1 MLKKFVRTM
10 AYIGGIVTGF
20 YLFASAP
27 GIHKKT
33 KWQHLTGW
41 DYAHRGLYDNE
52 HGIPENSMAAFRRA
66 VDKGYGIELDVHLTA
81 DNQLVVFHD
90 DTLTRMCG
98 MNKKISSFLYSD
110 LMQLRLL
117 GTEEGIPLFKDVL
130 ELIDGKV
137 PLIIELKVDGSN
149 QNLLCPLV
157 WQLLSRY
164 KGDYCIESFHP
175 FVLQWFKRHEPQVVR
190 GQLSCNFFKEN
201 PHCDIVLFLMSNLMT
216 NFFTHPDFIAYKYL
230 DLDNPAVI
238 YNRKLFHI
246 MTVVWTIPGKPTYD
260 RFKNKVDVMIF
271 EGFEPYRVDKSSE
284 RASEMNKSF
293 ASC

>member
-271 EGFEPYRVDKSSE
+271 EGYEP
-284 RASEMNKSF
+284 
-293 ASC
+293 

>member
-190 GQLSCNFFKEN
+190 GQLSCNFVKEN

-260 RFKNKVDVMIF
+260 RFKNKVDAMIF
-271 EGFEPYRVDKSSE
+271 EGFEP
-284 RASEMNKSF
+284 
-293 ASC
+293 

>member
-1 MLKKFVRTM
+1 M

-27 GIHKKT
+27 GIHKKK

-230 DLDNPAVI
+230 DLDNLAVI

-260 RFKNKVDVMIF
+260 RFKNKVDAMIF
-271 EGFEPYRVDKSSE
+271 EGFEP
-284 RASEMNKSF
+284 
-293 ASC
+293 

>member
-10 AYIGGIVTGF
+10 AYIGGIATGF

-52 HGIPENSMAAFRRA
+52 HGIPENSIAAFRRA

-260 RFKNKVDVMIF
+260 RFKNKVDAMIF
-271 EGFEPYRVDKSSE
+271 EGFEP
-284 RASEMNKSF
+284 
-293 ASC
+293 

>member
-10 AYIGGIVTGF
+10 AYIGGIATGF

-27 GIHKKT
+27 GIHKKK
-33 KWQHLTGW
+33 KWQHLTVW

-271 EGFEPYRVDKSSE
+271 EGFEP
-284 RASEMNKSF
+284 
-293 ASC
+293 

>member
-117 GTEEGIPLFKDVL
+117 GTEEVIPLFKDVL

-246 MTVVWTIPGKPTYD
+246 MTVVWTIPGKPNYD
-260 RFKNKVDVMIF
+260 RFKNKVDAMIF
-271 EGFEPYRVDKSSE
+271 EGFEP
-284 RASEMNKSF
+284 
-293 ASC
+293 

>member
-10 AYIGGIVTGF
+10 AYIGGIATGF

-260 RFKNKVDVMIF
+260 RFKNKVDAMIF
-271 EGFEPYRVDKSSE
+271 EGFEP
-284 RASEMNKSF
+284 
-293 ASC
+293 

>member
-1 MLKKFVRTM
+1 M
-10 AYIGGIVTGF
+10 AYIGGIATGF

-27 GIHKKT
+27 GIHKKK

-41 DYAHRGLYDNE
+41 DYAPRGLYDNE

-271 EGFEPYRVDKSSE
+271 EGFEP
-284 RASEMNKSF
+284 
-293 ASC
+293 

>member
-1 MLKKFVRTM
+1 M

-20 YLFASAP
+20 YLFTTAP
-27 GIHKKT
+27 GFHKKS

-66 VDKGYGIELDVHLTA
+66 VEKGYGIELDVHLTA

-98 MNKKISSFLYSD
+98 VNKKISGFLYSD
-110 LMQLRLL
+110 LLQMRLL

-130 ELIDGKV
+130 ALVDGKV
-137 PLIIELKVDGSN
+137 PLIIELKVGGSN

-157 WQLLSRY
+157 WQLLSKY

-175 FVLQWFKRHEPQVVR
+175 FALQWFKRHQPQVVR

-201 PHCDIVLFLMSNLMT
+201 PHCDIVLFLMANLMT

-238 YNRKLFHI
+238 YNRKLFGI

-260 RFKNKVDVMIF
+260 RFKNKVDAMIF
-271 EGFEPYRVDKSSE
+271 EGFEP
-284 RASEMNKSF
+284 
-293 ASC
+293 

>member
-1 MLKKFVRTM
+1 MLKKIARTM

-27 GIHKKT
+27 GFHKKD
-33 KWQHLTGW
+33 KWKHLTGW
-41 DYAHRGLYDNE
+41 DYAHRGLHDNE
-52 HGIPENSMAAFRRA
+52 RGIPENSMAAFQRA

-98 MNKKISSFLYSD
+98 INKKISGFLYSN
-110 LMQLRLL
+110 LQQIHLL

-130 ELIDGKV
+130 TLVDGRV

-164 KGDYCIESFHP
+164 KGSYCIESFHP
-175 FVLQWFKRHEPQVVR
+175 FVLQWFKRHQPQVVR

-260 RFKNKVDVMIF
+260 RFKGKVDAMIF
-271 EGFEPYRVDKSSE
+271 EGFEP
-284 RASEMNKSF
+284 
-293 ASC
+293 

>member
-10 AYIGGIVTGF
+10 AYLGGIATGF

-271 EGFEPYRVDKSSE
+271 EGFEP
-284 RASEMNKSF
+284 
-293 ASC
+293 

>member
-216 NFFTHPDFIAYKYL
+216 NFFSHPDFIAYKYL

-271 EGFEPYRVDKSSE
+271 EGFEP
-284 RASEMNKSF
+284 
-293 ASC
+293 

>member
-271 EGFEPYRVDKSSE
+271 EGFEP
-284 RASEMNKSF
+284 
-293 ASC
+293 

>member
-66 VDKGYGIELDVHLTA
+66 VDKGYGIELDVHLMA

-271 EGFEPYRVDKSSE
+271 EGFEP
-284 RASEMNKSF
+284 
-293 ASC
+293 

>member
-1 MLKKFVRTM
+1 MLKKFARTM

-238 YNRKLFHI
+238 YNRKLFNI

-260 RFKNKVDVMIF
+260 RFKNKVDAMIF
-271 EGFEPYRVDKSSE
+271 EGFEP
-284 RASEMNKSF
+284 
-293 ASC
+293 

>member
-1 MLKKFVRTM
+1 M

-260 RFKNKVDVMIF
+260 RFKNKGDVMIF
-271 EGFEPYRVDKSSE
+271 EGFDP
-284 RASEMNKSF
+284 
-293 ASC
+293 

>member
-33 KWQHLTGW
+33 KWQHITGW

-271 EGFEPYRVDKSSE
+271 EGFEP
-284 RASEMNKSF
+284 
-293 ASC
+293 

>member
-90 DTLTRMCG
+90 DTLTRMPG

-271 EGFEPYRVDKSSE
+271 EGFEP
-284 RASEMNKSF
+284 
-293 ASC
+293 

>member
-10 AYIGGIVTGF
+10 AYIGGIATGF

-52 HGIPENSMAAFRRA
+52 HGIPENSMAAFQRA
-66 VDKGYGIELDVHLTA
+66 VQQGYGIELDVHLTA

-271 EGFEPYRVDKSSE
+271 EGFEP
-284 RASEMNKSF
+284 
-293 ASC
+293 

>member
-90 DTLTRMCG
+90 DTLIRMCG

-271 EGFEPYRVDKSSE
+271 EGFEP
-284 RASEMNKSF
+284 
-293 ASC
+293 

>member
-27 GIHKKT
+27 GIHKKK

-41 DYAHRGLYDNE
+41 DHAHRGLYDNE

-271 EGFEPYRVDKSSE
+271 EGFEP
-284 RASEMNKSF
+284 
-293 ASC
+293 

>member
-52 HGIPENSMAAFRRA
+52 HGIPENSIAAFRRA

-98 MNKKISSFLYSD
+98 VNKKISSFLYSD

-238 YNRKLFHI
+238 FNRKLFHI

-260 RFKNKVDVMIF
+260 RFKNKVDAMIF
-271 EGFEPYRVDKSSE
+271 EGFEP
-284 RASEMNKSF
+284 
-293 ASC
+293 

>member
-66 VDKGYGIELDVHLTA
+66 VDKGYGNELDVHLTA

-90 DTLTRMCG
+90 DTLIRMCG

-271 EGFEPYRVDKSSE
+271 EGFEP
-284 RASEMNKSF
+284 
-293 ASC
+293 

>member
-1 MLKKFVRTM
+1 MLKKFARTM

-52 HGIPENSMAAFRRA
+52 HGIPENSIAAFRRA

-238 YNRKLFHI
+238 YNRKLFRI

-260 RFKNKVDVMIF
+260 RFKNKVDAMIF
-271 EGFEPYRVDKSSE
+271 EGFEP
-284 RASEMNKSF
+284 
-293 ASC
+293 

>member
-10 AYIGGIVTGF
+10 AYIGGIATGF

-27 GIHKKT
+27 GIHKKK

-201 PHCDIVLFLMSNLMT
+201 PHCDIVLFLMLNLMT

-271 EGFEPYRVDKSSE
+271 EGFEP
-284 RASEMNKSF
+284 
-293 ASC
+293 

>member
-1 MLKKFVRTM
+1 MLKKFARTM

-52 HGIPENSMAAFRRA
+52 HGIPENSIAAFRRA

-260 RFKNKVDVMIF
+260 RFKNKVDAMIF
-271 EGFEPYRVDKSSE
+271 EGFEP
-284 RASEMNKSF
+284 
-293 ASC
+293 

>member
-1 MLKKFVRTM
+1 MLKKFARTM

-110 LMQLRLL
+110 LMQLRLI

-271 EGFEPYRVDKSSE
+271 EGFEP
-284 RASEMNKSF
+284 
-293 ASC
+293 

>member
-10 AYIGGIVTGF
+10 AYIGGIATGF

-27 GIHKKT
+27 GIHKK

-271 EGFEPYRVDKSSE
+271 EGFEP
-284 RASEMNKSF
+284 
-293 ASC
+293 

>member
-1 MLKKFVRTM
+1 MLKKFARTM

-271 EGFEPYRVDKSSE
+271 EGFEP
-284 RASEMNKSF
+284 
-293 ASC
+293 

>member
-1 MLKKFVRTM
+1 MLKKFARTM

-98 MNKKISSFLYSD
+98 VNKKISSFLYSD

-260 RFKNKVDVMIF
+260 RFKNKVDAMIF
-271 EGFEPYRVDKSSE
+271 EGFEP
-284 RASEMNKSF
+284 
-293 ASC
+293 

>member
-1 MLKKFVRTM
+1 M

-27 GIHKKT
+27 AIHKKT

-271 EGFEPYRVDKSSE
+271 EGFEP
-284 RASEMNKSF
+284 
-293 ASC
+293 

>member
-52 HGIPENSMAAFRRA
+52 HGIPENSIAAFRRA

-157 WQLLSRY
+157 WQMLSRY

-260 RFKNKVDVMIF
+260 RFKNKVDAMIF
-271 EGFEPYRVDKSSE
+271 EGFEP
-284 RASEMNKSF
+284 
-293 ASC
+293 

>member
-164 KGDYCIESFHP
+164 KGDYCIESFRP

-201 PHCDIVLFLMSNLMT
+201 PHCDIVLFLMSNMMT

-271 EGFEPYRVDKSSE
+271 EGFEP
-284 RASEMNKSF
+284 
-293 ASC
+293 

>member
-10 AYIGGIVTGF
+10 AYIGGIATGF

-246 MTVVWTIPGKPTYD
+246 MTVVWTIPGKPTYN

-271 EGFEPYRVDKSSE
+271 EGFEP
-284 RASEMNKSF
+284 
-293 ASC
+293 

>member
-81 DNQLVVFHD
+81 DNQLLVFHD

-271 EGFEPYRVDKSSE
+271 EGFEP
-284 RASEMNKSF
+284 
-293 ASC
+293 

>member
-1 MLKKFVRTM
+1 MLKKFARTM

-52 HGIPENSMAAFRRA
+52 HGIPENSIAAFRRA

-175 FVLQWFKRHEPQVVR
+175 FVLQWFKRQEPQVVR

-260 RFKNKVDVMIF
+260 RFKNKVDAMIF
-271 EGFEPYRVDKSSE
+271 EGFDP
-284 RASEMNKSF
+284 
-293 ASC
+293 